1 MSNCDTT
8 RPFCVSG
15 VRSGKSANFRLD
27 ATARREFPCSRLD
40 SETRLRH
47 HQHKS
52 ANRGCLMTTTA
63 TTIDDTE
70 IARFAAMAEEWWDP
84 NGKFKPL
91 HKFNPVRLAYIREKV
106 IAQFGRDGTKRR
118 PFEGLSFL
126 DIGCGGGL
134 LCEPMAR
141 LGGTVTGADAS
152 EKNIAIAGLHAG
164 QSELAIDYVATT
176 AEALAASGRQFDVV
190 LNMEVVE
197 HVADVPL
204 YLKSCAQLVR
214 PGGVMVLATIN
225 RTAKAFA
232 LAIVGAEYV
241 LQWLPKGT
249 HTYSKFL
256 TPEEITS
263 ILTRDGLSI
272 KDKTGVTYSPLR
284 DEWSRSRDMSV
295 NYMLLGEKKG

>member
-1 MSNCDTT
+1 MS
-8 RPFCVSG
+8 
-15 VRSGKSANFRLD
+15 
-27 ATARREFPCSRLD
+27 
-40 SETRLRH
+40 
-47 HQHKS
+47 
-52 ANRGCLMTTTA
+52 A
-63 TTIDDTE
+63 TTIDQDE
-70 IARFAAMAEEWWDP
+70 IARFTALAETWWDP
-84 NGKFKPL
+84 NGSMKPL

-118 PFEGLSFL
+118 PFDGLSVL

-141 LGGTVTGADAS
+141 LGAAVTGADAS
-152 EKNIAIAGLHAG
+152 EKNIKIASLHAG
-164 QSELAIDYVATT
+164 QSELQIDYLATT
-176 AEALAASGRQFDVV
+176 AEALADAGKQFDIV

-214 PGGVMVLATIN
+214 PGGVMFVATIN

-241 LQWLPKGT
+241 LGWLPKGT
-249 HTYSKFL
+249 HSYAKFL

-263 ILTRDGLSI
+263 VLRREGMSI

-284 DEWSRSRDMSV
+284 DEWGKSRDMAV
-295 NYMLLGEKKG
+295 NYMLLAEKKG